1 MNNST
6 FDKTMEN
13 LRKGMNVRLVNNTED
28 IKNM

>member
-6 FDKTMEN
+6 FGKTMEN
-13 LRKGMNVRLVNNTED
+13 LRKGMNVRLVNNAED

>member
-6 FDKTMEN
+6 FGKAMEN